1 MTDAAGDISHLREV
15 RARFDNPDQMQDAA
29 NKLTL
34 SGFDRADLSLPSDG
48 RSLDEATPD
57 AAAKPAST
65 EADARQAR
73 TLGTSTAGAAAALA
87 AAGVVIATGGAAAPA
102 VAAAVVAGGAAA
114 GATLVATGAATGA
127 EQQEREALAATDHLV
142 LSVRARDA
150 AKQSQATAVLRA
162 AGATSIEILNE
173 DTV

>member
-1 MTDAAGDISHLREV
+1 MTDGAGEIGHLMEV
-15 RARFDNPDQMQDAA
+15 RARFDDPGKMQDAVDR
-29 NKLTL
+29 LSL

-65 EADARQAR
+65 DTDAQQAR

-102 VAAAVVAGGAAA
+102 VVAAALAGGAAG
-114 GATLVATGAATGA
+114 GATFVATGATAGA
-127 EQQEREALAATDHLV
+127 EQGEREALAARHDLV
-142 LSVRARDA
+142 LSVRTRNA
-150 AKQSQATAVLRA
+150 AKQFQATEVLRA
-162 AGATSIEILNE
+162 AGATNIETLSE
-173 DTV
+173 ETA